1 MKDGRI
7 ACRPTA
13 LYLPFISRLWYGLL
27 LCSCDSVYIHGS
39 FKDQLPPYH
48 DRNEEHYGPGSFLFD
63 IRLQARLD
71 RWLSDNEIP
80 YLQD

>member
-1 MKDGRI
+1 MKVEGLRVVLLL
-7 ACRPTA
+7 CT
-13 LYLPFISRLWYGLL
+13 YLVISRLWYGLL
-27 LCSCDSVYIHGS
+27 LYSCDSVYIHGS